1 MHTLRLTEWSHV
13 SCDSISA
20 EDRDGISAAIEGWR
34 LQNGL
39 FTAPIHFE
47 GPNGAELH
55 ARQFVGVVEVDDVA
69 IEIYPKLDAEL
80 INASDVRP
88 LSPAIR
94 TDTVMRNLLWM
105 LEVANFTNLADTAT
119 AHLDES
125 PTNFFDLFAYL
136 LGKNLLPQL
145 EQGVAHAYVARTDN
159 CKTVRGRIDV
169 AHQLTRNWNRHDQ
182 IRCAWDEFTPDIAIN
197 RLLKCAC
204 RFLSDRVNY
213 AEAARLLTDCRML
226 LGEVEDVSPAV
237 ALVDID
243 LIRFDRSQTRFSTAF
258 DLAKRLLMG
267 VGHNLGVGTAN
278 TFVFLIDMNDVFEK
292 YVHAVLE
299 AHFATIVEEQ
309 KFVGRL
315 LNLKAG
321 GIHQFADYLWRGQHG
336 FWIGDAKYKHLA
348 KGQVDSLRFEEFE
361 RASEY
366 LKEDNTPAGRVIDP
380 SDVRQLTVYA
390 ELAKLRWPSITHSNL
405 VLLYPFVGEATK
417 CDADRTVA
425 WNGNSFWLVPVLVKP
440 QPRVGDSIR
449 VVRSMVDEGVT
460 LS

>member
-1 MHTLRLTEWSHV
+1 MHTLRVTEWSHV
-13 SCDSISA
+13 SCDSLSA

-39 FTAPIHFE
+39 LTAPIHFE

-105 LEVANFTNLADTAT
+105 LEVANFTNLADTDT

-125 PTNFFDLFAYL
+125 PTSFFDLFAYL
-136 LGKNLLPQL
+136 LGKNLRPEL

-169 AHQLTRNWNRHDQ
+169 GHQLTRNWNRHDQ
-182 IRCAWDEFTPDIAIN
+182 IRCAWDEFTPDIPIN

-204 RFLSDRVNY
+204 RFLGDRVNY

-226 LGEVEDVSPAV
+226 LSEVEDVSPAV
-237 ALVDID
+237 ALID
-243 LIRFDRSQTRFSTAF
+243 VERIRFDRSQTRFSTAF

-278 TFVFLIDMNDVFEK
+278 TFVFLIDMNEVFEK

-299 AHFATIVEEQ
+299 AHFAIIVEEQ
-309 KFVGRL
+309 KYVGRL
-315 LNLKAG
+315 LNLKVG
-321 GIHQFADYLWRGQHG
+321 GIHQFADYLWQGHHDL
-336 FWIGDAKYKHLA
+336 WIGDAKYKHLA
-348 KGQVDSLRFEEFE
+348 KGQVDSLQFEALEPE
-361 RASEY
+361 ADDLNEG
-366 LKEDNTPAGRVIDP
+366 NIPAGRIVDA

-390 ELAKLRWPSITHSNL
+390 ELAKLRWPAITHSNL
-405 VLLYPFVGEATK
+405 VLLYPFVGDANK

-425 WNGNSFWLVPVLVKP
+425 WNGAWFWLVPVLVKP
-440 QPRVGDSIR
+440 QPNVGDAIR
-449 VVRSMVDEGVT
+449 VVPAMVDEPAM